1 MTRAGPSTQRSRRTR
16 LLRRQR
22 SLRAVIESIGGEL
35 ELRPLLTRIVQQACA
50 LLEADHGTIGLVD
63 EARGIVRTEAGFN
76 MPPNEL
82 GTELGIGEG
91 IAGLVLGAGR
101 PLRFS
106 RYGDVPRPT
115 QPGMLNDAIL
125 GMPIVWR
132 GSMIGFFGIGRS
144 PKPRARKKGAKPSK
158 RRTSAVEASRPR
170 AKRFTQTD
178 VAALGEFA
186 RHAAIAIQNARTYEV
201 EQQRTERL
209 RIITRVGGIITS
221 DLRLSDLLKK
231 AADAVHELLGYPNVA
246 IALIDPEDPQTL
258 VLDTLG
264 GHYRSIIHGE
274 YRFPIDQ
281 GIMGAAVRARETVLV
296 NDVLSDPR
304 YLRTPGAPDV
314 YAGIAVPVLLG
325 DSVLG
330 VLNVETDEPLAE
342 SDAELLRLVADQ
354 MSVAIANARLHA
366 VARELAASE
375 ERNRLARE
383 LHDSVTQLLF
393 SMTLIAQSL
402 GAAWTRDSAE
412 GERRAA
418 RLLELSQTALAE
430 MRSLVSEL
438 RLGADA
444 REDRDTAPVAQAVD
458 AVRRHGLVGALR
470 RHVRELTNDGLAVS
484 LHARGYVSLPS
495 EQEFELFRIAQE
507 ALHNVTKHA
516 SAKRVDVSLGA
527 SPDGTLLR
535 VRDDGA
541 GFDESMV
548 RPRADGSG
556 SGHGLRTMRERA
568 ESLGGRLT
576 IGRRPDGGT
585 AVEVIVPATAGPSQ
599 ADARTEHRGDVRSDA

>member
-1 MTRAGPSTQRSRRTR
+1 VTRASSPTQRSRRTR

-22 SLRAVIESIGGEL
+22 SLRAVIESISGEL

-91 IAGLVLGAGR
+91 IAGLVLAARR
-101 PLRFS
+101 PLRFG

-132 GSMIGFFGIGRS
+132 GAMIGFFGIGRS
-144 PKPRARKKGAKPSK
+144 PKPPARKKATVRGK
-158 RRTSAVEASRPR
+158 RRARAAEAPRPR

-186 RHAAIAIQNARTYEV
+186 RHAAIAIHNARTYEV

-246 IALIDPEDPQTL
+246 IALIDPEDSQTL

-274 YRFPIDQ
+274 YRFRIDQ
-281 GIMGAAVRARETVLV
+281 GIMGAAVRAKETVLV
-296 NDVLSDPR
+296 NDVHRDPR
-304 YLRTPGAPDV
+304 YLQTPGAPDV
-314 YAGIAVPVLLG
+314 YAEIAVPVLLG

-330 VLNVETDEPLAE
+330 VLNVEADEPLAE

-402 GAAWTRDSAE
+402 GAAWKRDASE
-412 GERRAA
+412 GERRVE

-430 MRSLVSEL
+430 MRALLSEL
-438 RLGADA
+438 RPPS
-444 REDRDTAPVAQAVD
+444 DTEAAPVARAAD
-458 AVRRHGLVGALR
+458 AIRRHGLVGALR
-470 RHVRELTNDGLAVS
+470 RHARVLTADGLRVAFS
-484 LHARGYVSLPS
+484 ARGYAGVSS
-495 EQEFELFRIAQE
+495 EQEYELFRIAQE
-507 ALHNVTKHA
+507 ALHNVAKHA
-516 SAKRVDVSLGA
+516 SAETVELSLTSGA
-527 SPDGTLLR
+527 HGTLLR
-535 VRDDGA
+535 VRDDGT
-541 GFDESMV
+541 GFDGGVPDAHSG
-548 RPRADGSG
+548 RPWPGL
-556 SGHGLRTMRERA
+556 GLRSMRERA
-568 ESLGGRLT
+568 ESLGAQFRVQSSPG
-576 IGRRPDGGT
+576 GGT
-585 AVEVIVPATAGPSQ
+585 TIEVSVPPTAIPRKDES
-599 ADARTEHRGDVRSDA
+599 

>member
-1 MTRAGPSTQRSRRTR
+1 M
-16 LLRRQR
+16 RRQR
-22 SLRAVIESIGGEL
+22 SLREVIESISGEL
-35 ELRPLLTRIVQQACA
+35 ELRPLLTRIVQQACT

-82 GTELGIGEG
+82 GAELGIGEG
-91 IAGLVLGAGR
+91 IAGLVLDARR
-101 PLRFS
+101 PLTFS
-106 RYGDVPRPT
+106 RYGDVPQPT

-144 PKPRARKKGAKPSK
+144 PKPPKRKARAGKGSRRSRPSI
-158 RRTSAVEASRPR
+158 RPR
-170 AKRFTQTD
+170 AKRFTQSD
-178 VAALGEFA
+178 VGALAEFA
-186 RHAAIAIQNARTYEV
+186 RHAAIAIQNARAYEL

-209 RIITRVGGIITS
+209 RVITRVGGIITS
-221 DLRLSDLLKK
+221 DLRLSDMLKK

-246 IALIDPEDPQTL
+246 IALIDPDDASTL

-296 NDVLSDPR
+296 NDVLADPR

-314 YAGIAVPVLLG
+314 YAEVAVPILLG

-330 VLNVETDEPLAE
+330 ILNVETDEPLFE

-354 MSVAIANARLHA
+354 MGVAIANARLHA

-402 GAAWTRDSAE
+402 GAAWKRDHEE
-412 GERRAA
+412 GERRVA

-430 MRSLVSEL
+430 MRALLSEL
-438 RLGADA
+438 RTGGEVTGEHEAAPVERAADA
-444 REDRDTAPVAQAVD
+444 I
-458 AVRRHGLVGALR
+458 RRHGLAGALR
-470 RHVRELTNDGLAVS
+470 RHARELSADGLRVAIS
-484 LHARGYVSLPS
+484 AKGYVPS
-495 EQEFELFRIAQE
+495 TSAQEYELFRIAQE
-507 ALHNVTKHA
+507 ALHNVSKHA
-516 SAKRVDVSLGA
+516 GAKSVEVTVTSG
-527 SPDGTLLR
+527 SEGTLLR
-535 VRDDGA
+535 VRDDGS
-541 GFDESMV
+541 GFEGTPSDAKTGRS
-548 RPRADGSG
+548 RRGL
-556 SGHGLRTMRERA
+556 GLRSMRERA
-568 ESLGGRLT
+568 ESLGARFSVQSQLGAGTT
-576 IGRRPDGGT
+576 I
-585 AVEVIVPATAGPSQ
+585 EVNVPLPVASK
-599 ADARTEHRGDVRSDA
+599 DES

>member
-1 MTRAGPSTQRSRRTR
+1 
-16 LLRRQR
+16 
-22 SLRAVIESIGGEL
+22 
-35 ELRPLLTRIVQQACA
+35 VQQACA

-296 NDVLSDPR
+296 NDVHSDPR

-314 YAGIAVPVLLG
+314 YAEIAVPVLLG

-402 GAAWTRDSAE
+402 GAAWKRDAAE

-430 MRSLVSEL
+430 MRSLLSEL
-438 RLGADA
+438 RPGS
-444 REDRDTAPVAQAVD
+444 DTEAAPVARAAD
-458 AVRRHGLVGALR
+458 AIRRHGLVGALR
-470 RHVRELTNDGLAVS
+470 RHARGLSADGLRVAFS
-484 LHARGYVSLPS
+484 TRGYVRVSS
-495 EQEFELFRIAQE
+495 EQEYELFRIAQE
-507 ALHNVTKHA
+507 ALHNVAKHA
-516 SAKRVDVSLGA
+516 SAETVELSLTSG
-527 SPDGTLLR
+527 PQGTVLR
-535 VRDDGA
+535 VRDDGT
-541 GFDESMV
+541 GFDGGM
-548 RPRADGSG
+548 SG
-556 SGHGLRTMRERA
+556 AHSGRTWPGLGLRSMRERA
-568 ESLGGRLT
+568 ESLGAHFTVQSSPG
-576 IGRRPDGGT
+576 GGT
-585 AVEVIVPATAGPSQ
+585 TVEVSVPPAAIASKGEP
-599 ADARTEHRGDVRSDA
+599 

>member
-1 MTRAGPSTQRSRRTR
+1 M
-16 LLRRQR
+16 RRQR
-22 SLRAVIESIGGEL
+22 SLREVIESISGEL
-35 ELRPLLTRIVQQACA
+35 ELRPLLTRIVHQACT

-63 EARGIVRTEAGFN
+63 DARGIVRTEAGFN

-82 GTELGIGEG
+82 GAELGLGEG
-91 IAGLVLGAGR
+91 IAGLVLDARR
-101 PLRFS
+101 PLTFS

-144 PKPRARKKGAKPSK
+144 PKPAKRKARVAKAAGRNSPSI
-158 RRTSAVEASRPR
+158 RPR
-170 AKRFTQTD
+170 AKRFTQSD
-178 VAALGEFA
+178 VTALTEFA
-186 RHAAIAIQNARTYEV
+186 RHAAIAIQNARTYEL

-209 RIITRVGGIITS
+209 RVITRVGGIITS
-221 DLRLSDLLKK
+221 DLRLSDMLKK

-246 IALIDPEDPQTL
+246 IALIDPEDANTL

-274 YRFPIDQ
+274 YRFPVDQ
-281 GIMGAAVRARETVLV
+281 GIMGAAVRTRETVLV
-296 NDVLSDPR
+296 NDVLTDPR

-314 YAGIAVPVLLG
+314 YAEVAVPILLG

-330 VLNVETDEPLAE
+330 ILNVETDEPLFE

-354 MSVAIANARLHA
+354 MGVAIANARLHA

-402 GAAWTRDSAE
+402 GAAWKRDPEE
-412 GERRAA
+412 GERRVA

-430 MRSLVSEL
+430 MRALLSEL
-438 RLGADA
+438 RTGGEVTGEHEAAPVERAADA
-444 REDRDTAPVAQAVD
+444 I
-458 AVRRHGLVGALR
+458 RRHGLAGALR
-470 RHVRELTNDGLAVS
+470 RHARELSADGLRVAIS
-484 LHARGYVSLPS
+484 ANGYVPATSA
-495 EQEFELFRIAQE
+495 QEYELFRIAQE
-507 ALHNVTKHA
+507 ALHNVAKHA
-516 SAKRVDVSLGA
+516 AARSVEVTVSSG
-527 SPDGTLLR
+527 SHGTLLR
-535 VRDDGA
+535 VRDDGT
-541 GFDESMV
+541 GFESTPFDAKSG
-548 RPRADGSG
+548 RPRRGL
-556 SGHGLRTMRERA
+556 GLRSMRERA
-568 ESLGGRLT
+568 ESLGAQFSVQSSLGAGTT
-576 IGRRPDGGT
+576 I
-585 AVEVIVPATAGPSQ
+585 EVIVPLPVASKDEP
-599 ADARTEHRGDVRSDA
+599 